1 MIVRNLML
9 CSAIL
14 LFSLN
19 AFAQKSQSEFSLKGG
34 YEHFPDQPFTR
45 RPFRSGYSIG
55 MDYKTYVNT
64 RFFVLATFH
73 MGKYDMYKRE
83 VYPENGIDC
92 TFDRHKKVD
101 EFMLGAG
108 IGYDLFRKERHKI
121 YVQAAF
127 GVGFEIAND
136 DKKKI
141 LSEEEG
147 YQQIY
152 IMNNIGIDYAL
163 AASLGY
169 DFKIND
175 WFSCGPDISL
185 YMIDYSFNP
194 TFNLKATVH
203 F

>member
-1 MIVRNLML
+1 MR
-9 CSAIL
+9 L
-14 LFSLN
+14 LFVLFCLCISQTFL
-19 AFAQKSQSEFSLKGG
+19 AQKSKSEFSLKVG
-34 YEHFPDQPFTR
+34 YEHFPNQPFTR
-45 RPFRSGYSIG
+45 SPFRSGYSVG

-73 MGKYDMYKRE
+73 MGKYDMYRRV

-127 GVGFEIAND
+127 GVGFEIEED

-147 YQQIY
+147 YRQVY

-163 AASLGY
+163 AASFGY
-169 DFKIND
+169 DFKINE
-175 WFSCGPDISL
+175 WFSCGPDLSIYL
-185 YMIDYSFNP
+185 IDYHFNP
-194 TFNLKATVH
+194 TFNVKATVL